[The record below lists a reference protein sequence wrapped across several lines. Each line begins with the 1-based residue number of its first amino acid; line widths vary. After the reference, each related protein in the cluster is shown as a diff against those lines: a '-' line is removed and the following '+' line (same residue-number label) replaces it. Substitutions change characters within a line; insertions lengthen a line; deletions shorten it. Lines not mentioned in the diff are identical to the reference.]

1 VKQLWNRYAERIDAL
16 SVRERVLVF
25 STAMALLLALV
36 YTLFIDPQLGAQK
49 RLSAAVMQRQAE
61 LKGIEAQ
68 ITAIAT
74 SRAANPDRSL
84 RERLAEVRKQL
95 GETEA
100 QIAAEERRFTAPEQM
115 KTVIEE
121 MLARN
126 RAVQLVSMKTLASS
140 TLAEARAEAGKA
152 EAPKPAA
159 KPAAEP
165 GRPQQGERLVY
176 RHGVEVTVAG
186 GYLDLL
192 RYLRDLEHLRTQ
204 LYWSSLEIDATR
216 YPRHTMKIVVYTL
229 SLDPAWLNV

>member
-1 VKQLWNRYAERIDAL
+1 MKQLWNRYAERIDAL
-16 SVRERVLVF
+16 SVRERALVF

-36 YTLFIDPQLGAQK
+36 YTLFIDPQLSAQK

-61 LKGIEAQ
+61 LKSIEAQ

-74 SRAANPDRSL
+74 SRAADPDRML
-84 RERLAEVRKQL
+84 RERLGDVRKQL

-126 RAVQLVSMKTLASS
+126 RAVQLVSMKTLPSS

-159 KPAAEP
+159 KPPAEP
-165 GRPQQGERLVY
+165 ARQQQGERLVY

-216 YPRHTMKIVVYTL
+216 YPRHTMKLVVYTL

>member
-1 VKQLWNRYAERIDAL
+1 L
-16 SVRERVLVF
+16 S
-25 STAMALLLALV
+25 
-36 YTLFIDPQLGAQK
+36 AQK

-61 LKGIEAQ
+61 LKSIEAQ
-68 ITAIAT
+68 ITGIAT
-74 SRAANPDRSL
+74 SRAADPDRAL
-84 RERLAEVRKQL
+84 RERLSEVRKQL
-95 GETEA
+95 GETAA

-126 RAVQLVSMKTLASS
+126 RAVQLVSMKTLAST

-165 GRPQQGERLVY
+165 GRQQQGERLVY

-192 RYLRDLEHLRTQ
+192 HYLRDLEHLRTQ